1 MKGELRQPEIKIL
14 ISVAGHTLYEKQ
26 NSLYSDYARAG
37 RSGVQIPVG
46 GKRFCFYPKTSRLGL
61 GLNQPP
67 YSVGTGDPSWE

>member
-14 ISVAGHTLYEKQ
+14 ISVAGYTSYERQ
-26 NSLYSDYARAG
+26 HSLYSDYARAG

-46 GKRFCFYPKTSRLGL
+46 ARDFALIQLGL

-67 YSVGTGDPSWE
+67 YSVGTGDLSWG